1 MAAIPVD
8 VKEITG
14 TAIPAAV
21 AEEAMTEEATTEE
34 VVILTADAAE
44 ESGKMTVV
52 VMTVKGEDP

>member
-1 MAAIPVD
+1 MD

-14 TAIPAAV
+14 TVIPAAV

-52 VMTVKGEDP
+52 VMMAKGEDP